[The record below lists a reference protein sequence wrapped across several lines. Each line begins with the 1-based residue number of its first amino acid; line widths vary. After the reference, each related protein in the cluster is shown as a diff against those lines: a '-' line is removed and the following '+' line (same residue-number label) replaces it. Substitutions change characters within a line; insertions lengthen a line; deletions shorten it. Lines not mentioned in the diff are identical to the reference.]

1 MIYSFGQCELDTERL
16 ELRRDG
22 DLQAIEPQVFSL
34 LVHLIGNRD
43 HVVSKDDLIEAVW
56 EGRIVSDAT
65 LSSRIS
71 AARTAV
77 GDTGRAQAIIRTM
90 PRRGFRF
97 VADILQGGAKQ
108 PRLPSGAYDDEAT
121 SKAASETSA
130 EVRERPAIA
139 VLPFENMS
147 GDPEQEYFADGLAE
161 DIITALSKL
170 SDMFVISRISTFA
183 YKGKAT
189 DIRKIAEELGVG
201 SVLEGSVRKSGDRLR
216 ITGQLIDAKT
226 GNHLWAERYDRQ
238 LADIFDLQD
247 EITREIVTA
256 LRVQLTEGD
265 QIQLRRR
272 QTNNVEAWE
281 SYCRGQLYFR
291 RFNKSDNDQAKQVL
305 GHVVAVDPNFASAW
319 SQLAFAHYMDAR
331 GGWMPSEEAFERAS
345 EYTEKSLAIDDH
357 QPDAYAMLG
366 CLALHQHE
374 HEKAV
379 ALGRKAIE
387 LGPSIADNL
396 VLLGMILNYSG
407 RADEG
412 IELIEKAMRL
422 SPHYSDWYSGLVGV
436 GYYALGRYEQAI
448 AADVAR
454 LARNPDNVFSD
465 FRLAAIYQKLGRN
478 EEARTHVVQALR
490 KNPSLSL
497 SQIEFS
503 EPYEDQK
510 VLDDYLELLRGAGI
524 PE

>member
-34 LVHLIGNRD
+34 LVHLIENRD

-108 PRLPSGAYDDEAT
+108 PRPPSGAYDDEAT
-121 SKAASETSA
+121 SKASSETSA

-147 GDPEQEYFADGLAE
+147 GDPEQEYFADGLVE

-189 DIRKIAEELGVG
+189 DIRKIAEDLGVG
-201 SVLEGSVRKSGDRLR
+201 SVLEGSVRKSGDRVR

-226 GNHLWAERYDRQ
+226 GNNLWAERYDRQ

-256 LRVQLTEGD
+256 LRVKLTEGD

-281 SYCRGQLYFR
+281 SYCRGQSYLR
-291 RFNKSDNDQAKQVL
+291 RFNKADNDQAKQAL
-305 GHVVAVDPNFASAW
+305 ERVVDVDPNFASAW
-319 SQLAFAHYMDAR
+319 SHLAWVHYADAR
-331 GGWMPSEEAFERAS
+331 GGWSPSADAFKQMSVCA
-345 EYTEKSLAIDDH
+345 EKSLAIDDH
-357 QPDAYAMLG
+357 QPDAHAMLG
-366 CLALHQHE
+366 CLALHE
-374 HEKAV
+374 HNYEKAV
-379 ALGRKAIE
+379 ELGRKAIE

-396 VLLGMILNYSG
+396 ILLAMILNYCG
-407 RADEG
+407 GADEA

-422 SPHYSDWYSGLVGV
+422 SPQYPDWYSGIVGV
-436 GYYALGRYEQAI
+436 SYFQLGRYDEAI
-448 AADVAR
+448 AADQAR
-454 LARNPDNVFSD
+454 LARTPDNWFSD

-490 KNPSLSL
+490 KNSSLSL
-497 SQIEFS
+497 SQIKIS
-503 EPYEDQK
+503 EPYKDPE
-510 VLDDYLELLRGAGI
+510 VLDEYLGLLRGAGI